1 MASAY
6 ARSAIL
12 GKEVVPEAQRAFD
25 AASAGYNEGKFP
37 YLDVLDAQ
45 RTVFDARVQH
55 LEALAE
61 CLAAVADVEGLV
73 GQSIETITETKAGT
87 QDGATQKSQEK

>member
-1 MASAY
+1 MDRVY
-6 ARSAIL
+6 
-12 GKEVVPEAQRAFD
+12 KEVVPEAEKAFG
-25 AASAGYNEGKFP
+25 AAWAGYNDGKFT

-61 CLAAVADVEGLV
+61 YLSAVADIEGLV
-73 GQSIETITETKAGT
+73 GQSVESVMETNPNTQEAATEE
-87 QDGATQKSQEK
+87 SQEK

>member
-1 MASAY
+1 MASAH
-6 ARSAIL
+6 ARSSIL
-12 GKEVVPEAQRAFD
+12 GNDVVPEAQKALD
-25 AASAGYNEGKFP
+25 AASAGYNEGKFS

-73 GQSIETITETKAGT
+73 GQSIESIVETKAGM
-87 QDGATQKSQEK
+87 QEAATQKSQEK